1 MTPESLSTLANV
13 AEVIGAGTIVT
24 GAVFGLVQL
33 RHFRIQQRNTVAQ
46 SLAQTFYNRDLANAI
61 ALIQKVPDG
70 VSLAELR
77 ARGPEYEEAAIT
89 VTTSFETMGVLVF
102 ERVATLAFVT
112 DLAGGIVITMCRK
125 LERYQ
130 AELRIELEQPS
141 WAEWFE
147 WLGDQVARVKTDR
160 PPAYVAHADWR
171 P

>member
-1 MTPESLSTLANV
+1 MTPDTLSTLANL
-13 AEVIGAGTIVT
+13 AEVVGAGTIVT
-24 GAVFGLVQL
+24 GALFGVVQL

-70 VSLAELR
+70 ISLSELR
-77 ARGPEYEEAAIT
+77 SRGPEYEEAAIT
-89 VTTSFETMGVLVF
+89 VTTSFETMGVLVYK
-102 ERVATLAFVT
+102 RVATLDFVT

-130 AELRIELEQPS
+130 ADLRRELDQPS

-147 WLGDQVARVKTDR
+147 WLGDQVARKKGGQS
-160 PPAYVAHADWR
+160 PAHVAHANWR